1 MDGIELIVEEQKRA
15 GKISSSF
22 KVEEALRL
30 DVLREAQL
38 NLGEK

>member
-22 KVEEALRL
+22 KVEDVLRL

-38 NLGEK
+38 DPGEG